1 MFCMIQELEM
11 KLAAFQEQATTA
23 ENVSETFEEKVQAY
37 EQKMK
42 VRFANTDF
50 YLHVLCKQTFDDDV
64 ATQELCEVC
73 DWLSLARECKTE

>member
-11 KLAAFQEQATTA
+11 KLAAFQEQATAA

-42 VRFANTDF
+42 VRFAIRIYIFMCYISKRFMMT
-50 YLHVLCKQTFDDDV
+50 
-64 ATQELCEVC
+64 
-73 DWLSLARECKTE
+73 

>member
-11 KLAAFQEQATTA
+11 KLAAFQEQATAA

-42 VRFANTDF
+42 VRFANTDLYF
-50 YLHVLCKQTFDDDV
+50 HVLYK
-64 ATQELCEVC
+64 
-73 DWLSLARECKTE
+73 

>member
-11 KLAAFQEQATTA
+11 KLAVFQEQATAA

-42 VRFANTDF
+42 VRFANTDL
-50 YLHVLCKQTFDDDV
+50 YLHCYISKRFMMT
-64 ATQELCEVC
+64 
-73 DWLSLARECKTE
+73 

>member
-1 MFCMIQELEM
+1 MIFVMFCMIQELEM

-42 VRFANTDF
+42 VRFANTDL
-50 YLHVLCKQTFDDDV
+50 YLHVLYKQTFHDDV
-64 ATQELCEVC
+64 ATQELSQVP
-73 DWLSLARECKTE
+73 LARECKTE

>member
-42 VRFANTDF
+42 VRFANTDL
-50 YLHVLCKQTFDDDV
+50 YLHVLYKQTFHDDV